1 MKPEPAR
8 VLQGV
13 GMTLVTSVLGEI
25 QTAFGQ
31 QTVTVAGGL
40 VFMVADEFD
49 RAADRLVVENA
60 IVRDMLA
67 DARPLLPTELVSRVD
82 EAIAKHADSY
92 KVSALQA
99 ENDAL
104 RGALVEVHAAV
115 DEVHSDE
122 GKAAAQAFSE
132 RIWTELV
139 ASTRRREFATRLG

>member
-13 GMTLVTSVLGEI
+13 GMTLVTSVLGEVR
-25 QTAFGQ
+25 TPFGQ

-60 IVRDMLA
+60 VVREILA
-67 DARPLLPTELVSRVD
+67 DARPLLPAELVSAVD
-82 EAIAKHADSY
+82 EAIAKRADSY
-92 KVSALQA
+92 RVSALQA
-99 ENDAL
+99 ENDVL

-115 DEVHSDE
+115 DAIDSDE
-122 GKAAAQAFSE
+122 AKAAAQAFGE

-139 ASTRRREFATRLG
+139 ASTKRREFATRLG

>member
-25 QTAFGQ
+25 KTAYGQ

-60 IVRDMLA
+60 IVRDILA
-67 DARPLLPTELVSRVD
+67 DALSLLSPPLVGRV
-82 EAIAKHADSY
+82 EKAIATRADSY

-104 RGALVEVHAAV
+104 RGALVDVHAAV
-115 DEVHSDE
+115 DAIDSDE
-122 GKAAAQAFSE
+122 DKAAAQAFGE
-132 RIWTELV
+132 RIWAELV

>member
-13 GMTLVTSVLGEI
+13 GMTLLTTVLGDA
-25 QTAFGQ
+25 QTPFGQ
-31 QTVTVAGGL
+31 QTVSVAGGL

-60 IVRDMLA
+60 IVRDILI
-67 DARPLLPTELVSRVD
+67 DARPLLPPAMRSGIDT
-82 EAIAKHADSY
+82 AIATRSTSY

-99 ENDAL
+99 ENDVL
-104 RGALVEVHAAV
+104 RGALVDVHAAV
-115 DEVHSDE
+115 DAIDSDE
-122 GKAAAQAFSE
+122 AKVAAQAFSE
-132 RIWTELV
+132 RIWAELV